1 MRAAVDFV
9 NPTLPAQQVPQQPC
23 VISVQSQAKRRPRMR
38 TTST

>member
-9 NPTLPAQQVPQQPC
+9 NPTSTAQQVPRQLC
-23 VISVQSQAKRRPRMR
+23 VVSVQSQAKRRPRMK